1 MSEITIALADAQY
14 LIRVGL
20 RHLLNGF
27 DQFKVIGEAS
37 NEKGLLELLE
47 KEPVQVIILDHDQ
60 PGNFDC
66 TIIKKIKAVSPD
78 SNVLIVSADN
88 EKQNIYSLVE
98 DGVNSFLTKS
108 CDEEEIINAIKA
120 TAKGEKFFCHKII
133 NFILEKSF
141 QKEDENCQPTS
152 LTPREIE
159 IVRLVAQGKIA
170 KEIASQLNLSTHTVY
185 THRKKIMKK
194 MDFKNASELVMYAI
208 SKGIVEN
215 PVG

>member
-1 MSEITIALADAQY
+1 MC
-14 LIRVGL
+14 IR
-20 RHLLNGF
+20 
-27 DQFKVIGEAS
+27 
-37 NEKGLLELLE
+37 
-47 KEPVQVIILDHDQ
+47 
-60 PGNFDC
+60 
-66 TIIKKIKAVSPD
+66 D
-78 SNVLIVSADN
+78 S
-88 EKQNIYSLVE
+88 YSVVE

-108 CDEEEIINAIKA
+108 CNEEEIINAVKA

-141 QKEDENCQPTS
+141 QKEDDNCEPTP

-194 MDFKNASELVMYAI
+194 LEFKHASDLVMYAI

-215 PVG
+215 PVD

>member
-14 LIRVGL
+14 LIRIGL
-20 RHLLNGF
+20 RHLLEGKELFNI
-27 DQFKVIGEAS
+27 IGEAN
-37 NEKGLLELLE
+37 NENQLLDLL
-47 KEPVQVIILDHDQ
+47 KETPAQVVILDHDQ
-60 PGNFDC
+60 PGSFDIS
-66 TIIKKIKAVSPD
+66 IIKKIKEVAPH
-78 SNVLIVSADN
+78 SNILIISADN
-88 EKQNIYSLVE
+88 EKENIYAVVE
-98 DGVNSFLTKS
+98 DGVNSFLTKC
-108 CDEEEIINAIKA
+108 CDEGEIINAIKA

-141 QKEDENCQPTS
+141 HKEEINCEPTP

-170 KEIASQLNLSTHTVY
+170 KEIGSLLNLSTHTVY

-194 MDFKNASELVMYAI
+194 LEFKNASDLVMYAI

-215 PVG
+215 SVE

>member
-14 LIRVGL
+14 LIRLGL
-20 RHLLNGF
+20 RHLLEGL
-27 DQFKVIGEAS
+27 DQFKVVGEAS
-37 NEKGLLELLE
+37 NEKGLLELL
-47 KEPVQVIILDHDQ
+47 KKNPAQVIILDHDQ

-66 TIIKKIKAVSPD
+66 SIIKKIKNVSPS

-88 EKQNIYSLVE
+88 EKQNIYSVVE

-108 CDEEEIINAIKA
+108 CDEQEIINAVKA

-141 QKEDENCQPTS
+141 HKEEENCEPTP

-194 MDFKNASELVMYAI
+194 MEFKSASELVMYAI
-208 SKGIVEN
+208 GKGIVEN